1 MTTSWIYLFAAGLLE
16 IGWPVGLKLAA
27 AASTRWL
34 GIGMAIAFMMASG
47 LCLMLATRTIPLG
60 TAYAIWTGIGAAGTF
75 MIGIMFFGDPGSV
88 LRYLGVALIVGG
100 VAVLKLAG

>member
-34 GIGMAIAFMMASG
+34 GIGMAIAFMMVSG